1 MSSNRSQ
8 PVTTVMSSSLHL
20 AGPTARRPGKK
31 TASERHSLPS
41 YTVHTIV
48 NAVHSQTVPEANMA
62 RRQQAAVE
70 DAGSRALWFIPP
82 AGDENRRRSL
92 TPERVVAEALPVIS
106 TTAVDAFSIR

>member
-20 AGPTARRPGKK
+20 AGPEARRPGKK

-48 NAVHSQTVPEANMA
+48 NVVHSQTFPEANMA

-70 DAGSRALWFIPP
+70 DAGSRALWVIPP
-82 AGDENRRRSL
+82 PRDENRRRSL
-92 TPERVVAEALPVIS
+92 TPAPVLAQGL
-106 TTAVDAFSIR
+106 TR

>member
-70 DAGSRALWFIPP
+70 DAGPPPPGFIPP
-82 AGDENRRRSL
+82 PGGENRRPPPTPQPGVAQAL
-92 TPERVVAEALPVIS
+92 TRLS
-106 TTAVDAFSIR
+106 THG